1 MRIQTIYIV
10 FFCFCFSFSQESKI
24 LNIGHRGAKGYVAEN
39 TIASISKAI
48 ELGVDGVEID
58 VFRCSTGE
66 LIVFHDKTLEKLT
79 NAIGFIEKLT
89 LDSIK
94 KIKVLGKEKIP
105 TLIEV
110 MNFINSRIILNIELK
125 GKNTAIPTVKLLN
138 NYSFNSSMDKDKIF
152 ISSFDFNELKIFSDQ
167 KTNFKVALLTDSNE
181 NPLNFILKAK
191 EINAF
196 AINPNFKTLNTK
208 NVNEI
213 KKNGLKI
220 YTWTVNSLKE
230 INKMKSLGV
239 NGIISDFPDRVN
251 PKY

>member
-1 MRIQTIYIV
+1 MRIQTIYI
-10 FFCFCFSFSQESKI
+10 CFCFSYSQESKI

-66 LIVFHDKTLEKLT
+66 LVVFHDKTLEKLT
-79 NAIGFIEKLT
+79 NGSGFIEELT

-110 MNFINSRIILNIELK
+110 MNFIDSRIILNIELK
-125 GKNTAIPTVKLLN
+125 GKNTAIPTAKLLN
-138 NYSFNSSMDKDKIF
+138 NYFFNSSMDKDKIF

-196 AINPNFKTLNTK
+196 AINPNFKTLSTK

>member
-10 FFCFCFSFSQESKI
+10 FFCFCFSYSQESKI

-66 LIVFHDKTLEKLT
+66 LVVFHDKTLEKLT
-79 NAIGFIEKLT
+79 NGSGFIEELT

-125 GKNTAIPTVKLLN
+125 GKNTAIPTAKLLN
-138 NYSFNSSMDKDKIF
+138 NYFFNSSMDKDKIF

-196 AINPNFKTLNTK
+196 AINPNFKTLSTK

>member
-10 FFCFCFSFSQESKI
+10 FFCFCFSYSQESKI

-66 LIVFHDKTLEKLT
+66 LVVFHDKTLEKLT
-79 NAIGFIEKLT
+79 NGSGFIEELT

-110 MNFINSRIILNIELK
+110 MNFIDSRIILNIELK
-125 GKNTAIPTVKLLN
+125 GKNTAIPTAKLLN
-138 NYSFNSSMDKDKIF
+138 NYFFNSSMDKDKIF

-196 AINPNFKTLNTK
+196 AINPNFKTLSTK

>member
-152 ISSFDFNELKIFSDQ
+152 ISSLICWLSYQ
-167 KTNFKVALLTDSNE
+167 S
-181 NPLNFILKAK
+181 LNL
-191 EINAF
+191 
-196 AINPNFKTLNTK
+196 
-208 NVNEI
+208 
-213 KKNGLKI
+213 
-220 YTWTVNSLKE
+220 
-230 INKMKSLGV
+230 
-239 NGIISDFPDRVN
+239 
-251 PKY
+251 